1 MIYFIV
7 GSVPKPKP
15 KPKLGGIAD
24 MIKKFDKE
32 IKSVR
37 DAGYEFNHRKA
48 EEFKG

>member
-37 DAGYEFNHRKA
+37 DAGYEFNHRKM
-48 EEFKG
+48 